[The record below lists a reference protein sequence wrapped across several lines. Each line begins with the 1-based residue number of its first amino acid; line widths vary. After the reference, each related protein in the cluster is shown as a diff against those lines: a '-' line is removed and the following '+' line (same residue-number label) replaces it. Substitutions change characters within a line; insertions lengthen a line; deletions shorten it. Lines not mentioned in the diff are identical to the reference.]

1 MSDQVKAKTG
11 NPEKRA
17 RRYDSSRRQEQAR
30 QNRAAV
36 LESARR
42 RFLEQG
48 YSATTLGE
56 VAGDAGVSVE
66 MIYKAFANKAGL
78 LKAVFDVSVAG
89 DDEPVPIAERDF
101 IGEIVAE
108 PDARR
113 KIERYTEHLAVTMP
127 RVAPVQLLARDAAA
141 VDGEAAIVWQQMR
154 AEALAAMTMFA
165 DDLATTGALG
175 VGADEA
181 RDILWTYHAAELF
194 ELLVLERGWS
204 PTRYGAFLAAAIIAA
219 VVAA

>member
-1 MSDQVKAKTG
+1 MSGPVKSKAETSV
-11 NPEKRA
+11 

-36 LESARR
+36 LASARR

-48 YSATTLGE
+48 YSATTVGE

-66 MIYKAFANKAGL
+66 MVYKAFANKAGL

-89 DDEPVPIAERDF
+89 DDDAVPMVEREVIAQ
-101 IGEIVAE
+101 IVAE

-113 KIERYTEHLAVTMP
+113 KLERYADHMVESMP
-127 RVAPVQLLARDAAA
+127 RAAPVQLLARDAAA
-141 VDGEAAIVWQQMR
+141 ADPEAAAVWSQTR
-154 AEALAAMTMFA
+154 AELLTGMTLFA
-165 DDLATTGALG
+165 RDLEATGSLR
-175 VGADEA
+175 VSADEA
-181 RDILWTYHAAELF
+181 RDVLWTYVSPEVF

-204 PTRYGAFLAAAIIAA
+204 VARYGTFLADGLAAAL
-219 VVAA
+219 VRP